1 MTSHRFET
9 MSFHKPIL
17 VGEVA
22 SCTCSII
29 FTSPQSILVEVVVH
43 AEDLQKGESKIT
55 NTGWLWYVTICPTC
69 ECPSKSDWEMK
80 QVPQLPMPKD
90 ESNLKKYIKAKAKYE
105 KRKALSQSS
114 GLDLLDEKETDS
126 EFETFK
132 QQYTI
137 PDKGRTPS
145 ESEQVLCQMVLPG
158 DCGKDKVAFG
168 GFVMKLLDNSA
179 GCSAWRHCRTNV
191 VTVAISDM
199 DFTSWVR
206 LGDLCTIRSKVVFV
220 SSKSIEVEVVASTA
234 SAILSNESSDT
245 IVAKELFT
253 FVSLDSD
260 GKVLPIP
267 KLRLD
272 TDEDFRKAF
281 AGNKRYLAAKKARQ
295 QGSS

>member
-1 MTSHRFET
+1 LTSHRFET

>member
-1 MTSHRFET
+1 

-22 SCTCSII
+22 SCTCNII

-43 AEDLQKGESKIT
+43 SEDLQKGGETKIT

-69 ECPSKSDWEMK
+69 ECPTKSDWKMTP
-80 QVPQLPMPKD
+80 VPQLPMPKD
-90 ESNLKKYIKAKAKYE
+90 ESEIMKYNKAKEKYE
-105 KRKALSQSS
+105 KRKASSQSS
-114 GLDLLDEKETDS
+114 GLDLLDAKESDS

-137 PDKGRTPS
+137 TDGRSPS

-168 GFVMKLLDNSA
+168 GFVMKLMDNSA

-245 IVAKELFT
+245 IVAKGLFT

>member
-1 MTSHRFET
+1 

-29 FTSPQSILVEVVVH
+29 FTSQQSILVEVVVH
-43 AEDLQKGESKIT
+43 SEDLQTQGESKIT

-69 ECPSKSDWEMK
+69 ECPTKSDWEMK
-80 QVPQLPMPKD
+80 KVPQLPMPKD
-90 ESNLKKYIKAKAKYE
+90 ESGLNKYIKAKTRYE
-105 KRKALSQSS
+105 KRKASSQSS
-114 GLDLLDEKETDS
+114 GLDLLDAKETDS

-137 PDKGRTPS
+137 PDEGRSPS

-168 GFVMKLLDNSA
+168 GFVMKLMDNSA

-245 IVAKELFT
+245 IVAKGLFT
-253 FVSLDSD
+253 FVSLESD
-260 GKVLPIP
+260 GKVLPVP

-272 TDEDFRKAF
+272 TDEDYRNAF

>member
-1 MTSHRFET
+1 

>member
-1 MTSHRFET
+1 MT
-9 MSFHKPIL
+9 
-17 VGEVA
+17 A
-22 SCTCSII
+22 
-29 FTSPQSILVEVVVH
+29 
-43 AEDLQKGESKIT
+43 
-55 NTGWLWYVTICPTC
+55 
-69 ECPSKSDWEMK
+69 
-80 QVPQLPMPKD
+80 VPQLPMPKD
-90 ESNLKKYIKAKAKYE
+90 ESALNKYNKAKEKYE
-105 KRKALSQSS
+105 KRKASSQSS

-137 PDKGRTPS
+137 PDEGLTPS

-168 GFVMKLLDNSA
+168 GFVMKLMDNSA

-245 IVAKELFT
+245 IVAKGIFT

-260 GKVLPIP
+260 GKVLPVP

-272 TDEDFRKAF
+272 TDEDFRNAF
-281 AGNKRYLAAKKARQ
+281 AGDKRYLAAKKARQ
-295 QGSS
+295 QAAGF